1 MGSVLLSACQGDRVA
16 ESWFAPDPQ
25 LQAERSR
32 PRAEETLD
40 PTPTPSETAT
50 TPETA
55 GEGAE
60 EEDVRLP
67 QTFPAEVPTYPQAR
81 LVASSYRFGQGT
93 GTTDWES
100 SASPRQVANFYQQFL
115 ADKGWQI
122 EQRFTA
128 STPETILVKG
138 EQEVRISFPTEG
150 QFRLAY
156 RDTAQAGEA
165 ASPSDSPAQPT
176 APTTPTANRGAADLV
191 ALGVIPADFD
201 PNAVINR
208 RTFARWLFTA
218 HNRIYRDRATQQIRP
233 ANPNSQPAFQDIP
246 QSDPDFAT
254 IQGLAEAG
262 IIPSRLTGETAALL
276 FRPEAPL
283 TRETLILWKVPLD
296 RRTTLPPATLQNIQQ
311 VWGFQDSDQISPN
324 VLPALLVDYENGDQA
339 NILRSFGYTKLL
351 QPKKSVTQG
360 EAAIALSSFGFQSEA
375 ISATEALQL
384 DTKTESEPAAE
395 QGAP

>member
-1 MGSVLLSACQGDRVA
+1 MGLVLLSACQGDRVA

-32 PRAEETLD
+32 PRAEETTE
-40 PTPTPSETAT
+40 PTPTETETETET
-50 TPETA
+50 TSDSP
-55 GEGAE
+55 G

-93 GTTDWES
+93 GTTDWAS
-100 SASPRQVANFYQQFL
+100 RASPRQVANFYQQFL
-115 ADKGWQI
+115 ADKDWQI

-156 RDTAQAGEA
+156 RDTAQAAEEA
-165 ASPSDSPAQPT
+165 TPPDSPMAPT
-176 APTTPTANRGAADLV
+176 APTTPTAQGGAADLV

-201 PNAVINR
+201 PNAVMNR

-296 RRTTLPPATLQNIQQ
+296 RRTTLPTATLQNIQQ

-351 QPKKSVTQG
+351 QPKKSVTQE

-375 ISATEALQL
+375 ISAAEALQL
-384 DTKTESEPAAE
+384 DTETESEPITE
-395 QGAP
+395 N